1 MAVNIRFD
9 YYNLIVSKQRK
20 RQSEQ
25 GQQFFGR
32 IELSKLCQW
41 IIDYRQSK
49 ANDFGEHGKEI
60 VCFGKNRK
68 KWVKWID
75 ASFDNDKLKLLC
87 SFNDKEID
95 PRTLSDSQDNIL
107 SQPIP
112 NEDYGQRTLLH
123 IVISPMHGKICV
135 QNIVGLTKEY
145 TQRTIDK
152 LLQLVAPEGTWK
164 ANDPVSQKDVLCKPC
179 VEIGIAITESVLESV
194 NEGGLRGLVIS
205 ENKII
210 NGKFDRENHLVKQ
223 RIDIV
228 IRADGGGLINKTKK
242 ITKKALLSWA
252 NKVKKEKST
261 LDNPTLSLLIEDPQ
275 TGSEVKHEIINGVID
290 GFAQKCF
297 LSWQDRTKETHKN
310 LTSETPTPIVQFYAT
325 MIENF

>member
-9 YYNLIVSKQRK
+9 YYNLTISKQRK
-20 RQSEQ
+20 RKSEQ
-25 GQQFFGR
+25 GQQFFGQ
-32 IELSKLCQW
+32 IELSELCQW
-41 IIDYRQSK
+41 MIDYRQSK

-60 VCFGKNRK
+60 VCFGQNRK

-75 ASFDNDKLKLLC
+75 ASFDDDKLKLLC

-95 PRTLSDSQDNIL
+95 PRTLSDSKDNIL

-145 TQRTIDK
+145 TQKIIDK
-152 LLQLVAPEGTWK
+152 LVQLVAPEDIWK
-164 ANDPVSQKDVLCKPC
+164 ANDPVSQKDVSCKPC
-179 VEIGIAITESVLESV
+179 VEIGIAITESALESV

-205 ENKII
+205 ESKII
-210 NGKFDRENHLVKQ
+210 NSKFDRENHLVKQ
-223 RIDIV
+223 KTDIV
-228 IRADGGGLINKTKK
+228 IRADGNSFINKTKK
-242 ITKKALLSWA
+242 ALFGWA

-261 LDNPTLSLLIEDPQ
+261 FDNPTLSLLIKDPQ

-297 LSWQDRTKETHKN
+297 LSWQDRTKDTHKN
-310 LTSETPTPIVQFYAT
+310 LASKTPTPIVQFYAT